1 MQPQKY
7 WREIPRRYRLEAG
20 KCRKCGKVFMPGR
33 LICDACKSREFD
45 TVRLPAAGS
54 IYTYTVVRVPP
65 SGFASQAPYVL
76 AIVELDGGS
85 PVSADLSG
93 AGSPGPLRGVKL
105 TMQITDCN
113 PEDVKIGSKVKLE
126 FRKINEVGKAGVI
139 CYGYK
144 GVLQ

>member
-7 WREIPRRYRLEAG
+7 WREIPQRYRLQAG
-20 KCRKCGKVFMPGR
+20 KCRKCGKLFMPPR

-54 IYTYTVVRVPP
+54 VYTYTVVRVPP

-76 AIVELDGGS
+76 AIVELDGGF
-85 PVSADLSG
+85 
-93 AGSPGPLRGVKL
+93 KL

>member
-20 KCRKCGKVFMPGR
+20 KCRKCGKLFMPPR

-76 AIVELDGGS
+76 AIVELDGG
-85 PVSADLSG
+85 
-93 AGSPGPLRGVKL
+93 VKL

-126 FRKINEVGKAGVI
+126 FRKINEVGKAGII

-144 GVLQ
+144 GVLH

>member
-7 WREIPRRYRLEAG
+7 WREIPQRYRLQAG
-20 KCRKCGKVFMPGR
+20 KCKKCGKLFMPPR

-54 IYTYTVVRVPP
+54 VYTYTVVRVPP
-65 SGFASQAPYVL
+65 SGFASQVPYVL
-76 AIVELDGGS
+76 AIVELDGGF
-85 PVSADLSG
+85 
-93 AGSPGPLRGVKL
+93 KL

-144 GVLQ
+144 GVLN

>member
-7 WREIPRRYRLEAG
+7 WREIPRRYRLQAG
-20 KCRKCGKVFMPGR
+20 KCKKCGKLFMPPR

-54 IYTYTVVRVPP
+54 VYTYTVVRVPP
-65 SGFASQAPYVL
+65 SGFASQVPYVL
-76 AIVELDGGS
+76 AIVELDGGF
-85 PVSADLSG
+85 
-93 AGSPGPLRGVKL
+93 KL

-144 GVLQ
+144 GVLN

>member
-7 WREIPRRYRLEAG
+7 WREIPRRYRLQAG
-20 KCRKCGKVFMPGR
+20 KCRKCGKVFMPPR

-45 TVRLPAAGS
+45 TVRLPVTGS

-65 SGFASQAPYVL
+65 SGFTSQAPYVL
-76 AIVELDGGS
+76 AIVELDG
-85 PVSADLSG
+85 
-93 AGSPGPLRGVKL
+93 GVKL